1 MMCGHEATMQAT
13 LGLVSVPAA
22 HSSPHSLC
30 SPWVSNLPEASMAWP
45 ILVGF
50 TLLPEKEPVKTAESS
65 LRTGELGSE

>member
-1 MMCGHEATMQAT
+1 
-13 LGLVSVPAA
+13 
-22 HSSPHSLC
+22 
-30 SPWVSNLPEASMAWP
+30 MAWP